1 MCAVIFT
8 QSARA
13 ELMEAQDWYENE
25 APGLGR
31 LFREA
36 VNAAILRMSLN
47 PRQFP
52 VVYKNIRRAMLR
64 RFPYALERFQD
75 RCALSIFNARS
86 PLLGVGSTRVYAL
99 GYSKPETAIRLANSR
114 LRVKVLAIRTQL
126 LGRC

>member
-52 VVYKNIRRAMLR
+52 VVYTNIRRAMLR

-86 PLLGVGSTRVYAL
+86 PLLGGRVDL
-99 GYSKPETAIRLANSR
+99 GICPW
-114 LRVKVLAIRTQL
+114 V
-126 LGRC
+126 